1 MNDLYDV
8 VNEHTAELQR
18 LRAMVR
24 RLLGGQQEQKAVVDG
39 LMERA
44 NVLGAELQRL
54 NRAAVE
60 LPATRKRGGR

>member
-1 MNDLYDV
+1 MSDLYDV

-24 RLLGGQQEQKAVVDG
+24 RLVGGQQEQKAVVDG

-44 NVLGAELQRL
+44 NVLSAELQRL
-54 NRAAVE
+54 KRAAVE
-60 LPATRKRGGR
+60 MPATRKRGGR